1 MILAKNQPNKYFTTL
16 NLILLSLLEMLNV
29 NLTLTKYPNINV

>member
-1 MILAKNQPNKYFTTL
+1 MKLAKNQPNKYFTTL

-29 NLTLTKYPNINV
+29 NLTLTKYPKINV

>member
-1 MILAKNQPNKYFTTL
+1 MILVKNQPNKYFTTL

-29 NLTLTKYPNINV
+29 NLTLTKYPKIYV